1 MGNKSLRSAKEVKN
15 DEFYTQL
22 STIEAEVMHYR
33 EHFKNKIVYLNCDD
47 PRESNFFHYFSYNFE
62 RLGLK
67 KLIASCYKSQ
77 DYNLF
82 SLHDTN
88 EKAVWLEYTGEKD
101 GGRVPTAEAIGVHHF
116 KGDGDFRSEESIK
129 LLKEADIVVTNPPFS
144 LFREFIAQM
153 VKYDKKF
160 LVIGNSNAITY
171 KETFPLIKDNKMWP
185 GVSRGAMTF
194 ELPDNTESTGYFID
208 ETDGKKKQTLGNA
221 TWWTNLD
228 FPRRNR
234 DIILFRK
241 YKGNEGDYPTYDN
254 YDAINVDKVAD
265 IPMDFNG
272 IIGVPISFIFTWNPE
287 QFELLGATFVADFFT
302 INKAYVNPVRVN
314 ANGETVSTTK
324 INTTIVV
331 PLSKP
336 PVNEVYYKADNSG
349 PLRIPYQ
356 RLFIRNKA
364 LNPEIYA
371 NGDGEEA
378 E

>member
-1 MGNKSLRSAKEVKN
+1 MGNSNLRSAEKAKN

-22 STIEAEVMHYR
+22 STIEQEIMHYR
-33 EHFKNKIVYLNCDD
+33 THFKGKTVYLNCDD
-47 PRESNFFHYFSYNFE
+47 PRESNFFRYFSYNFE

-88 EKAVWLEYTGEKD
+88 ERAVWLEYTGEKD
-101 GGRVPTAEAIGVHHF
+101 GGRVPTVESLGVNYF

-144 LFREFIAQM
+144 LFREFIAQ
-153 VKYDKKF
+153 VIEHDKKF

-171 KETFPLIKDNKMWP
+171 REIFPLIKDNKLWH

-194 ELPDNTESTGYFID
+194 ELPDDTESTGYFID
-208 ETDGKKKQTLGNA
+208 EEDGKKKQTLGNT

-228 FPRRNR
+228 YPRRHR

-241 YKGNEGDYPTYDN
+241 YEGNEDDYPKFDN
-254 YDAINVDKVAD
+254 YNAINIDKIVD
-265 IPMDFNG
+265 IPKDFKGLMGVPIG
-272 IIGVPISFIFTWNPE
+272 IIGQWNPE
-287 QFELLGATFVADFFT
+287 QFEIIDGLNRYSVLNSQGNNEDIRTNRSHMANVDGKAKYFRVV
-302 INKAYVNPVRVN
+302 IQNKR
-314 ANGETVSTTK
+314 
-324 INTTIVV
+324 
-331 PLSKP
+331 
-336 PVNEVYYKADNSG
+336 
-349 PLRIPYQ
+349 
-356 RLFIRNKA
+356 

-378 E
+378 